1 MTRVRHTRVRR
12 ASLRSLIVLATAV
25 GLSAS
30 AVAAGG
36 VTTSPPTATTGQV
49 ISVLPTSAT
58 VAGVVNPHASSTT
71 WYFEFGLSTDASFGS
86 TTAVGNLSATS
97 DDDDVTTTLAGLSPA
112 TSYHYRLV
120 ATNAGGTSYGGAGIF
135 NTSAAPSVVT
145 AAASQL
151 TASSATLNGLLNPE
165 ALSTEWYFQ
174 YGSTTAY
181 GSKTP
186 EKALAASPNISKV
199 SAAVA
204 NLGPQA
210 TYHYRLVAVS
220 SAGTTYGVD
229 FALTTGL
236 PVTINSAQS
245 TVVYGG
251 LAILSGVVTSGLA
264 GQHVTLENEAFSA
277 NAFTGFAAITTA
289 AGGSWSYSVQPSAR
303 TTYEAVANGGT
314 SSPIVVSVRPAV
326 YVTLESGGLIATHV
340 TAGVSFADHV
350 LQLQRL
356 SQGNWVQWK
365 QVRLNSS
372 AKVTFSTSLPIG
384 RTSIRMAIGP
394 FVLGINQA
402 APGYLSG
409 FSRSVTYDRG

>member
-1 MTRVRHTRVRR
+1 MK
-12 ASLRSLIVLATAV
+12 LPIVLAAAL

-30 AVAAGG
+30 AGAVAGA
-36 VTTSPPTATTGQV
+36 TIAPPSATTGQV
-49 ISVLPTSAT
+49 VSVLPTSAS
-58 VAGVVNPHASSTT
+58 VAGTVDPHDSVTK
-71 WYFEFGLSTDASFGS
+71 WYFEFGLSTNAGFGS
-86 TTAVGNLSATS
+86 TSAVTETAATS
-97 DDDDVTTTLAGLSPA
+97 GGDDVTATLSGLSPA
-112 TSYHYRLV
+112 TAYHYRLV
-120 ATNAGGTSYGGAGIF
+120 ATNTGGTSYGGTGIF

-145 AAASQL
+145 AAASKL
-151 TASSATLNGLLNPE
+151 TASSASLNGLVNPE
-165 ALSTEWYFQ
+165 ALSTQWYFE
-174 YGSTTAY
+174 YGTTTAY

-186 EKALAASPNISKV
+186 AKTLAASPNISKV

-204 NLGPQA
+204 SLAPQA

-236 PVTINSAQS
+236 PVTINSAES

-264 GQHVTLENEAFSA
+264 GQHVTLESEAFSA
-277 NAFTGFAAITTA
+277 SAYTGFAAITTA

-314 SSPIVVSVRPAV
+314 SSPVVVSVRPAV
-326 YVTLESGGLIATHV
+326 YVTLLSGGLIATHV
-340 TAGVSFADHV
+340 TAGISFADHV
-350 LQLQRL
+350 LQLQRF

-372 AKVTFSTSLPIG
+372 AKVTFATSLPIG

-394 FVLGINQA
+394 FVLGVNQS

-409 FSRSVTYDRG
+409 FSRSVIYARR

>member
-1 MTRVRHTRVRR
+1 MRIP
-12 ASLRSLIVLATAV
+12 IVLAAVV

-30 AVAAGG
+30 AVAAGA

-49 ISVLPTSAT
+49 ISVLPTSAS
-58 VAGVVNPHASSTT
+58 VAGVVNPHDSSTK
-71 WYFEFGLSTDASFGS
+71 WYFEFGLSTNASFGS
-86 TTAVGNLSATS
+86 TTAVASLAATS
-97 DDDDVTTTLAGLSPA
+97 DSDDVTATLAGLSPA

-120 ATNAGGTSYGGAGIF
+120 ATNDGGTSYGGAGIF

-145 AAASQL
+145 EAASAL
-151 TASSATLNGLLNPE
+151 TASSATLNGLVNPE
-165 ALSTEWYFQ
+165 ALSTKWYFQ

-181 GSKTP
+181 GEKTSAKTLP
-186 EKALAASPNISKV
+186 ANPNISKV
-199 SAAVA
+199 SAAVVSLA
-204 NLGPQA
+204 PQA

-251 LAILSGVVTSGLA
+251 LAILSGVVTSGLS
-264 GQHVTLENEAFSA
+264 GQHVTLESEAFSGS
-277 NAFTGFAAITTA
+277 AFTGFAAITTA

-314 SSPIVVSVRPAV
+314 SSPLVVSVRPAV
-326 YVTLESGGLIATHV
+326 YVTLVSGGRIATHV
-340 TAGVSFADHV
+340 TAGISFADHV
-350 LQLQRL
+350 LQLQRF

-365 QVRLNSS
+365 QVRLNSN

-394 FVLGINQA
+394 FVLGIDQS

-409 FSRSVTYDRG
+409 FSRSVTYARR